1 MKTSEEINEVV
12 KAIASFQSEV
22 ESPKK
27 NNANPAFKR
36 EGKAMKY
43 ADLDAIIK
51 VITPAL
57 SKNGLSQMQ
66 FTSSDLEA
74 KAVSVITMIS
84 HESGQYIMSDP
95 LVLPA
100 ENFGKF
106 NAQTIGSSIT
116 YGRRYS
122 LSAILGIASEDDD
135 DANTQSLN
143 EKNNGGNH
151 NSKKEKPPVDKQS
164 QQVEKKQDLNN
175 LIIAHVNKLR
185 SLGMDD
191 TDIENA
197 YADIAKAEGVGTIR
211 DVDKQRAVGHL
222 KAYVMKLEREN
233 KQANQNTQQ
242 GSMLEGRT
250 TKPNVGWGDK

>member
-1 MKTSEEINEVV
+1 MKTSEEITEIL
-12 KAIASFQSEV
+12 KAISSFQKEV

-27 NNANPAFKR
+27 SSANPAFKR
-36 EGKAMKY
+36 EGKPLKY

-51 VITPAL
+51 VVTPAL
-57 SKNGLSQMQ
+57 SNNGLSQIQ
-66 FTSSDLEA
+66 FATSDLEA

-84 HESGQYIMSDP
+84 HVSGQYIMSDP
-95 LVLPA
+95 LILPA
-100 ENFGKF
+100 ENYGKF

-135 DANTQSLN
+135 DANSQSQGN
-143 EKNNGGNH
+143 EKSRETHSN
-151 NSKKEKPPVDKQS
+151 KKEKAPVNKQP
-164 QQVEKKQDLNN
+164 QVEEDQDLNN

-191 TDIENA
+191 TDIENT
-197 YADIAKAEGVGTIR
+197 YSDIAKAEGVGTIR

-222 KAYVMKLEREN
+222 KAYVMKLERKN
-233 KQANQNTQQ
+233 KQADQNTQQ
-242 GSMLEGRT
+242 GSILEGRT